1 MLPRKVISLI
11 FHDLFLRLIVMLAVF
26 MILEWRFAGFVVSYI
41 NLNWW
46 FLGTAICGG
55 VYLGIK

>member
-1 MLPRKVISLI
+1 
-11 FHDLFLRLIVMLAVF
+11 